1 MPPLPSTQ
9 PPASEAMDF
18 DESIHWGHAFMRSP
32 WLWGSLLTFGFFAAI
47 PHMTFWKAEIE
58 RYCCSHWVE
67 YLEVW
72 LFFVGLMVLVQ
83 KAFALRHEF
92 AAFQVTSRRALST
105 QTSAAQDQLRAELSL
120 LPETQLDT
128 VWARRMR
135 GIGRFLKERVSASGL
150 KDQLKFFA
158 DTAADS
164 LHDSHSLLQTIIWAI
179 PIMGFLGT
187 VLGITL
193 AIANVTPD
201 KLDTSLPEV
210 TGGLAIAFDT
220 TAIALLFSLGLVF
233 GSLFVKRN
241 EDTILSLAEES
252 ALSLC
257 GPMLDGPAT
266 PENTIVLA
274 EQESAR
280 RLIESTG
287 GLIERQST
295 LWQESL
301 DTLRERWS
309 TTISAHEHLLG
320 ESLKSGTESSLAA
333 HTEQL
338 EAIRG
343 EFLTACQLV
352 SQHVSSTIEKI
363 EDDRRTHDAA
373 RQQQLEYWT
382 TMLREDIGAAT
393 RQQQWHLRNMLDE
406 FASRLDRWQGSFQQL
421 ATASE
426 SQASTLSQH
435 SENLLRI
442 VGHEEQLAGLQLRLN
457 ENLESLRATE
467 KFEESIHSLNAA
479 IHLLTARVHSR
490 AA

>member
-1 MPPLPSTQ
+1 MQNQTPEYSNTTGSL
-9 PPASEAMDF
+9 EF
-18 DESIHWGHAFMRSP
+18 DESISWGHAIMRSP
-32 WLWGSLLTFGFFAAI
+32 WLWGTFITVGFFAAI
-47 PHMTFWKAEIE
+47 PHMTMWRAEIE

-72 LFFVGLMVLVQ
+72 LFFVGLVVLVQ
-83 KAFALRHEF
+83 KALSLQHEYAALR
-92 AAFQVTSRRALST
+92 TSSLRSLNPEAT
-105 QTSAAQDQLRAELSL
+105 IAQGQLRGELEL
-120 LPETQLDT
+120 LTESQQDT

-135 GIGRFLKERVSASGL
+135 GIGRFIKERTSASGL
-150 KDQLKFFA
+150 KDQLKFFS

-241 EDTILSLAEES
+241 EDTILAMAEEA

-257 GPMLDGPAT
+257 GAMIDGPAT
-266 PENTIVLA
+266 PINSITQA

-280 RLIESTG
+280 LLIESTG
-287 GLIERQST
+287 GLIEKQT
-295 LWQESL
+295 GLWQNSL
-301 DTLRERWS
+301 DTLRSRWS
-309 TTISAHEHLLG
+309 ETITAHEQLLNESLVSGTDAALSAH
-320 ESLKSGTESSLAA
+320 SQ
-333 HTEQL
+333 QL

-343 EFLTACQLV
+343 EFLSACQLV
-352 SQHVSSTIEKI
+352 SQHVSSTIVKI
-363 EDDRRTHDAA
+363 EDDRRTHDNA

-382 TMLREDIGAAT
+382 TMLREDIGANQRT
-393 RQQQWHLRNMLDE
+393 QQRQLRDMLDE
-406 FASRLDRWQGSFQQL
+406 FASRLETWQGSFQHL
-421 ATASE
+421 ATASQT
-426 SQASTLSQH
+426 QAATLSHH
-435 SENLLRI
+435 SEHLVRI

-457 ENLESLRATE
+457 ENLESLRGTE